1 LLGIDNI
8 FEVIFLVGFVVGS
21 VIRKVYTFRCRGNK
35 NGDLLRRVCDTAG
48 KYKSLVDIILIS
60 AAGVGMVLPL
70 FYLFSPWLDFANYDL
85 PGWLGWIG
93 TAVFAGAIL
102 LLWKSHVDLGRN
114 WSAILQIRR
123 EHSLIT
129 DGIYRHIRHPM
140 YAAHLLWAIAQGL
153 LLENWLAGWVFLVI
167 FVPMYL
173 VRVPKEEKM
182 MLEQFGQEYRQHIS
196 RTGRMIPKFP
206 GKTNGRDGLS

>member
-1 LLGIDNI
+1 MLGIDNI

-21 VIRKVYTFRCRGNK
+21 VIRKVYTFRCRGCK
-35 NGDLLRRVCDTAG
+35 ATKKR
-48 KYKSLVDIILIS
+48 KSLVGIILIS
-60 AAGVGMVLPL
+60 AAGVGLAAPL

-93 TAVFAGAIL
+93 TAVFAMAL
-102 LLWKSHVDLGRN
+102 FLLWRSHADLGRN
-114 WSAILQIRR
+114 WSAILQIRQ

-153 LLENWLAGWVFLVI
+153 LLENWLVGWAFLVI
-167 FVPMYL
+167 SVPFYL
-173 VRVPKEEKM
+173 LRVPKEEKM
-182 MLEQFGQEYRQHIS
+182 MLEQFGQEYRQYIS
-196 RTGRMIPKFP
+196 RTGRIIPRFW
-206 GKTNGRDGLS
+206 R